1 MRLVPW
7 KLPSFAIRDAKI
19 RSLFLALSGFVGI
32 CQFLSVF
39 SSTNICIIHKKS
51 LTLQH
56 KIIVYKKYFI
66 AIARNH

>member
-39 SSTNICIIHKKS
+39 VGFFLNKYLYNSQKITN
-51 LTLQH
+51 
-56 KIIVYKKYFI
+56 F
-66 AIARNH
+66 AA